1 MSRAILALLFTAACN
16 TGTSDGD
23 DTDATDTDVA
33 DVTCTAL
40 PEGGWLVNGACIG
53 MDMTGTL
60 TLDQSGCGFEFSAW
74 SMMMDM
80 PKGGKVDGDTV
91 TLTGAGWTDCTGTIV
106 DGVVDGT
113 CSDGCAFHMEVN

>member
-1 MSRAILALLFTAACN
+1 MTRVLFVLLFAAAC

-23 DTDATDTDVA
+23 DTDTTDTDTV
-33 DVTCTAL
+33 DVTCTTLA
-40 PEGGWLVNGACIG
+40 EGSWLVNGACIG

-80 PKGGKVDGDTV
+80 PAGGTVDGDSV
-91 TLTGAGWTDCTGTIV
+91 TLTGAGWTDCTGTLAG
-106 DGVVDGT
+106 GVVDGT
-113 CSDGCAFHMEVN
+113 CGDGCAFHMEAN